1 VTPPLRQ
8 QHKTGWAEPEEN
20 TNIVEEHVMDIFKKN
35 MQEDSVED
43 IGAIVDFEEDEDES
57 DPEACDIVNSLNHV
71 INIQISQA
79 GLVNESNRDQTY
91 QKVEHKQQT
100 NVYNDVNTSDK
111 KDKTNIS
118 NKSISNTHMYENDHD
133 RYGYENV
140 KQYSEEENE
149 YEEIHF
155 ENNTPS
161 KLLNTEDNYINLSL
175 LSNLN
180 LSKNEPEYS
189 VEQFYQSG
197 NVLTKNK
204 VSKDIQTGRRRWS
217 TCGEDNSQPLQIEQR
232 RWSLK
237 NTPTIK
243 SILKRNKQ
251 TDKNI
256 QSVNF
261 RANGNFF
268 RMKSINSSKTVFK
281 QK

>member
-1 VTPPLRQ
+1 
-8 QHKTGWAEPEEN
+8 
-20 TNIVEEHVMDIFKKN
+20 
-35 MQEDSVED
+35 
-43 IGAIVDFEEDEDES
+43 
-57 DPEACDIVNSLNHV
+57 VNSLNQA

-79 GLVNESNRDQTY
+79 GLDNESNKALDTTDKDDNVHKLNEIEENMINGLNIDDIRHKTDPNCENSKKEQTY
-91 QKVEHKQQT
+91 QKLEHNQQT

-111 KDKTNIS
+111 RDKTNIS
-118 NKSISNTHMYENDHD
+118 NKSILNTTEESTHMYENESD

-197 NVLTKNK
+197 NVLTKKK

-217 TCGEDNSQPLQIEQR
+217 TCGEDNSQPSQIEQR

-261 RANGNFF
+261 RANGKSS
-268 RMKSINSSKTVFK
+268 RMKSINLSKTVFK